1 MPQTPVDR
9 ATLTPPR
16 PGAWELEQTHLTG
29 PPSGFIAPIFPVAM
43 PRGFGAGL
51 REYGTLLEPFDVAII
66 GGFIYMCPRAVGA
79 PLDAEGPPPR
89 LVFEIM
95 RRIHPEMRRRMAKA
109 KTVFSDK
116 RWRTDVALWDNE
128 VKPSLLAEAAALK
141 AEDPRAMDDAR
152 LADHVRRTAA
162 FLARAIESHH
172 RFNVCALMPV
182 GDFLVQATAW
192 TGLTPSALLEACR
205 GLSAPSAGAMP
216 EMARLTAALGADA
229 EAKALLL
236 SGGPA
241 AAVVE
246 QLLGL
251 LVLQDRRAA
260 APVVDLTLFRN
271 AGFMAGSAVIAL
283 QNLAMYSLLTL
294 IPFVFGAG
302 RDAGGR
308 AAISLAIVA
317 MTAAM
322 AAASP
327 IGGRLAERVG
337 ARQLVAAGSL
347 LGAAGIVWL
356 IALPADAP
364 PATLAWRLLV
374 IGLSIG
380 LTTGPAQAGALGAV
394 DASHSGMASAALSM
408 LRYAGGIA
416 GTVILGYAM
425 GGARQYLVAMLIF
438 VSAFVL
444 AAVCGALTG
453 TRDREAHSSA
463 A

>member
-1 MPQTPVDR
+1 MSTNGPASGRMLTAVGI
-9 ATLTPPR
+9 AAALTPLNSTMVAVALPAISTDV
-16 PGAWELEQTHLTG
+16 GAAPASVTLSVITG
-29 PPSGFIAPIFPVAM
+29 YLIATIVCQMPAGNVAD
-43 PRGFGAGL
+43 RIGYGRALALGRWIFGAGALVAVLAPALPAIVLGRLLMAAGGSLMVPTAMALL
-51 REYGTLLEPFDVAII
+51 RVAV
-66 GGFIYMCPRAVGA
+66 P
-79 PLDAEGPPPR
+79 AE
-89 LVFEIM
+89 
-95 RRIHPEMRRRMAKA
+95 RR
-109 KTVFSDK
+109 
-116 RWRTDVALWDNE
+116 
-128 VKPSLLAEAAALK
+128 
-141 AEDPRAMDDAR
+141 
-152 LADHVRRTAA
+152 
-162 FLARAIESHH
+162 ARAFGTMGAI
-172 RFNVCALMPV
+172 M
-182 GDFLVQATAW
+182 
-192 TGLTPSALLEACR
+192 
-205 GLSAPSAGAMP
+205 AG
-216 EMARLTAALGADA
+216 
-229 EAKALLL
+229 
-236 SGGPA
+236 A
-241 AAVVE
+241 AAVGPAVGGLMLARFGWRSLFLVNLPLLAASWILQGQAPE
-246 QLLGL
+246 APRREPRPFDWLGTALLGGALVLLITATRADAVTGAARAAGGVVLLGL
-251 LVLQDRRAA
+251 LVLQERRAA

-271 AGFMAGSAVIAL
+271 AGFMAGSTVIAL

-425 GGARQYLVAMLIF
+425 GGARQYLIAMLIF

-453 TRDREAHSSA
+453 TRDREARSSA